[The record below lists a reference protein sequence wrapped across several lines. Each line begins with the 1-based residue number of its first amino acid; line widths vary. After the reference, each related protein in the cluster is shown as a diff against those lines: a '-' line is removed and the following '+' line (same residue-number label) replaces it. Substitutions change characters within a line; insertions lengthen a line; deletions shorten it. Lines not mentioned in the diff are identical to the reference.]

1 MHSRQLS
8 QNALHISFKFTLG
21 HNSSLK
27 WGTKMNKAVVTVAS
41 LVKQYGQL
49 RAVDDISF
57 QVYEGEVFAFL
68 GPNGAGKTTTVEILE
83 CLRPITSGAA
93 HVLGY
98 DVTRNEDVKEIKKR
112 IGVLPQEF
120 SALDKLTVREN
131 IALIGDMYAKH
142 LATAEV
148 IKLLDLEDKTNEKF
162 ENLSGGLKQRVGVA
176 AALVSD
182 PQLIFLDEPT
192 TGLDPKARR
201 DVWAVITNLKKLGKT
216 VFLTTHYMEEAQVL
230 ADRVAIINKGKI
242 AVIGSPQELISQYG
256 GLKVL
261 KIIEGDKKLA
271 GLLQKK
277 YDKVTLNGN
286 NDILVKIDDVDEF
299 WRVMATLTDMKV
311 GKDIEIQTPTIED
324 VFLKITGGRITE
336 EGELKQ

>member
-1 MHSRQLS
+1 
-8 QNALHISFKFTLG
+8 
-21 HNSSLK
+21 
-27 WGTKMNKAVVTVAS
+27 MNKAVVSVNS

-49 RAVDDISF
+49 RAVDNVSF
-57 QVYEGEVFAFL
+57 EVYEGEVFAFL

-83 CLRPITSGAA
+83 CIRPLTSGTAR
-93 HVLGY
+93 VLGY
-98 DVTRNEDVKEIKKR
+98 DVTRNEDVVEIKRR
-112 IGVLPQEF
+112 IGALPQEF
-120 SALDKLTVREN
+120 CALDKLTVKEN
-131 IALIGDMYAKH
+131 IELIGDMYKKH
-142 LATAEV
+142 LDVIEI

-176 AALVSD
+176 AALVGD
-182 PQLIFLDEPT
+182 PQLVFLDEPT

-201 DVWAVITNLKKLGKT
+201 EVWAVIANLKKLGKT

-261 KIIEGDKKLA
+261 KIREGDKKLA
-271 GLLQKK
+271 ALLQKK
-277 YDKVTLNGN
+277 YGNVTLNSN
-286 NDILVKIDDVDEF
+286 DDILVKIDDVDEF
-299 WRVMATLTDMKV
+299 WRVMATLTDLKV